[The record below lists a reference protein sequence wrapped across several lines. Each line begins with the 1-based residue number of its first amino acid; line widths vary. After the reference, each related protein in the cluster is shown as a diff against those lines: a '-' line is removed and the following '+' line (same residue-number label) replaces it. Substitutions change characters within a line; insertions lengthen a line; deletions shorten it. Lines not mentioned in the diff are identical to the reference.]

1 MISAPIKYTF
11 SGHES
16 FHCREMWLKKGYDH
30 LMAGRSFND
39 PDAVVSLGVGKNMVT
54 SMKFWLRAFD
64 LLDENDRPNGFSDFL
79 FRPVRGFDPFLEDDQ
94 SLWLLHYKLVKRGFS
109 TIYRLIFNEFRKEK
123 MQFSK
128 EQFQAF
134 ALRKIDNANLKTIAD
149 DFDVFKKMYL
159 SKSEDSKLG
168 EASFLGLL
176 ADLQLLRLQ
185 QKGIYYIEQTERPTL
200 SAKVL
205 LYTILDNENF
215 GYSVSLQALENDED
229 SPGTI
234 FALNRQNLLDKIE
247 ELTAAYDWINY
258 SDQAGV
264 RELQFKQKPADP
276 LSIFN

>member
-1 MISAPIKYTF
+1 MISIPVKYTF

-30 LMAGRSFND
+30 LTAGRSFND

-64 LLDENDRPNGFSDFL
+64 LLDENDRPNAFADFL
-79 FRPVRGFDPFLEDDQ
+79 FRPVGGFDPFLEDDQ
-94 SLWLLHYKLVKRGFS
+94 SLWLLHYQLVKHGFS
-109 TIYRLIFNEFRKEK
+109 SIYKLIFNEFRKEK
-123 MQFSK
+123 IQFTK

-134 ALRKIDNANLKTIAD
+134 ALRKINNANLKTVAD

-159 SKSEDSKLG
+159 SKSEDSKVA
-168 EASFLGLL
+168 EDSFLGLL

-185 QKGIYYIEQTERPTL
+185 QKGTYYIEQTERPTL

-205 LYTILDNENF
+205 LYTILDNENY

-234 FALNRQNLLDKIE
+234 FALSRQNLLDKIE

-264 RELQFKQKPADP
+264 RELQFRQKPADL

>member
-1 MISAPIKYTF
+1 MISVPVKYTF

-16 FHCREMWLKKGYDH
+16 FHCREMWLKKAYDH
-30 LMAGRSFND
+30 LKAGRSFND

-64 LLDENDRPNGFSDFL
+64 LLDENDRPNAFADFL

-94 SLWLLHYKLVKRGFS
+94 SLWLLHYQLVKRGFS
-109 TIYRLIFNEFRKEK
+109 SIYKLIFNEFRKEK
-123 MQFSK
+123 IQFTK

-134 ALRKIDNANLKTIAD
+134 ALRKIDNANLKTVAD

-159 SKSEDSKLG
+159 SKSEDSKMA
-168 EASFLGLL
+168 EDSFLGLL
-176 ADLQLLRLQ
+176 AELQLLRLQ

-234 FALNRQNLLDKIE
+234 FALNRQNLLDKID
-247 ELTAAYDWINY
+247 ELAATYDWINY
-258 SDQAGV
+258 SDHAGV
-264 RELQFKQKPADP
+264 RELQFKLKPANP